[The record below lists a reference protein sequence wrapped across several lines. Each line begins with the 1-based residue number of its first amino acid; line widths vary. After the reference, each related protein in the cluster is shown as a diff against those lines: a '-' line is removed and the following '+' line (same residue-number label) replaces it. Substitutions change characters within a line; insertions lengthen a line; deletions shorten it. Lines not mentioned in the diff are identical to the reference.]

1 MKLNSLQWHVLDA
14 TADDWE
20 SFAQILPHV
29 NQWLGKTEREFVA
42 NVIQELVSLDLL
54 EEAEG
59 RPVIAAEL
67 TANPSHLWF
76 SMTRAGRQLWDQEGE
91 KFRDDKQAQRSSAP

>member
-54 EEAEG
+54 EEDNNL
-59 RPVIAAEL
+59 PLLLLFEL
-67 TANPSHLWF
+67 QNP
-76 SMTRAGRQLWDQEGE
+76 
-91 KFRDDKQAQRSSAP
+91 